1 MSLKLFDPWSIPFRL
16 EFKREGYCHFAVYV
30 GRTHL
35 DGMAD
40 PMPCVVHILNN
51 NGSQSGG
58 LFGGK
63 SQRAAGRRGNKD
75 VVMEALLDV
84 WESSQCRIDNS
95 LDTRHAPFPKEEIK
109 KRALD
114 LAVGREDYP
123 PYNLADNNC
132 EHFASWVRNG
142 VKISKQVVKTGT
154 EILRFL
160 VNIKLGEKFGNI

>member
-1 MSLKLFDPWSIPFRL
+1 
-16 EFKREGYCHFAVYV
+16 
-30 GRTHL
+30 
-35 DGMAD
+35 
-40 PMPCVVHILNN
+40 
-51 NGSQSGG
+51 
-58 LFGGK
+58 
-63 SQRAAGRRGNKD
+63 
-75 VVMEALLDV
+75 MEALLDV

-154 EILRFL
+154 EILNVKALENNEIPTFKLTLCNRVQRF
-160 VNIKLGEKFGNI
+160 